1 MGRGLWVSST
11 MSPFPNAAWR
21 GAAPEPRPRGALGTF
36 GWPESF
42 EEKTPG
48 EGWGGARGCSTP
60 AVFAPGVCGHS
71 LGRWRG
77 RAAGLDEQHLACPSS
92 SSQSL
97 SQLQLPAPVPQVTP
111 SHPSQRAAAA
121 ALAFPAFCFCKSVF
135 CTFCPCFLPLRSSS
149 PACALLLEDLGGSCN
164 SCFLS
169 GGSKPLLCPFPRTAL
184 ALPARQQNGKL
195 SSVAELPPSQAGIDH
210 SPHAIVELS
219 PP

>member
-1 MGRGLWVSST
+1 MSST

-36 GWPESF
+36 GWPESL

-135 CTFCPCFLPLRSSS
+135 CTFCICFFAAPLQQSCLCS
-149 PACALLLEDLGGSCN
+149 PARGSWRLLQ
-164 SCFLS
+164 
-169 GGSKPLLCPFPRTAL
+169 LLFSVWGFKAP
-184 ALPARQQNGKL
+184 ALPVPSHCPG
-195 SSVAELPPSQAGIDH
+195 SSCTTAEWEAQLCGRAFPQPGWH
-210 SPHAIVELS
+210 
-219 PP
+219 